1 MIYCHR
7 GWVRVLYEDQ
17 GPPFVMHAGDCV
29 LQAPEIRHRVL
40 ESSSGTEVIE
50 FTCPARHDTFAD
62 HDLVL
67 PNSTVAPSR
76 AFNGQQFVHHQATAA
91 VWRPWFA
98 PGFECRD
105 LGVAQGSAGIAR
117 AGVLRRCAPD
127 TGHQPWCHDG
137 DFWSLVVLNGS
148 AELQRS
154 GSNEPL
160 EAGDCAV
167 IPRGEP
173 FTLARNSAD
182 FEFLEVAMP
191 AGGLR
196 TVGSS

>member
-1 MIYCHR
+1 MELPTARSTIR
-7 GWVRVLYEDQ
+7 GAEVVIPCPDL
-17 GPPFVMHAGDCV
+17 
-29 LQAPEIRHRVL
+29 APTLAYFI
-40 ESSSGTEVIE
+40 
-50 FTCPARHDTFAD
+50 DT
-62 HDLVL
+62 L
-67 PNSTVAPSR
+67 
-76 AFNGQQFVHHQATAA
+76 
-91 VWRPWFA
+91 
-98 PGFECRD
+98 GFRLD
-105 LGVAQGSAGIAR
+105 AISPR

-137 DFWSLVVLNGS
+137 DIWSLVVLNGS

-167 IPRGEP
+167 IPPGEP
-173 FTLARNSAD
+173 FTLARNSTD